1 MYMLALDV
9 TPLKSC
15 FHAQGPAPSARV
27 FDSVFRTFAT
37 RKSVTICE
45 KFDFDNLS
53 RNTAA
58 EKREETF
65 SSRQTS
71 TAVIQTSFFFLE
83 YLIQLFKYFP
93 TSTTKPSIS
102 SLYNSNSS
110 TKEMY
115 FGYQIRQEKRDF
127 LHIIKGNIV
136 MPSTKVKAK
145 LGRHNLDKMPVFFP
159 QPVKA

>member
-1 MYMLALDV
+1 MLALDV

-27 FDSVFRTFAT
+27 SDSVFRTFAT

-71 TAVIQTSFFFLE
+71 TAVI
-83 YLIQLFKYFP
+83 
-93 TSTTKPSIS
+93 
-102 SLYNSNSS
+102 
-110 TKEMY
+110 
-115 FGYQIRQEKRDF
+115 
-127 LHIIKGNIV
+127 
-136 MPSTKVKAK
+136 
-145 LGRHNLDKMPVFFP
+145 
-159 QPVKA
+159 